1 MSANLE
7 RFLNRLLLV
16 TIAAAAIVTAGRY
29 DGAAQISLYFLAAVA
44 LGGLLAPVPTA
55 REPLHQ
61 EAND

>member
-29 DGAAQISLYFLAAVA
+29 DGAAEMSLYFLATVA
-44 LGGLLAPVPTA
+44 LGGLLAPVPTV
-55 REPLHQ
+55 REPVNTD
-61 EAND
+61 ADD